1 MKKSNYSQLQ
11 LPSLQLS
18 HSLLVIQAMITTAI
32 ISRSQK
38 QKSRTAIPRQQVAAC
53 ANSLI

>member
-38 QKSRTAIPRQQVAAC
+38 QKRMFAISRHMVAA
-53 ANSLI
+53 